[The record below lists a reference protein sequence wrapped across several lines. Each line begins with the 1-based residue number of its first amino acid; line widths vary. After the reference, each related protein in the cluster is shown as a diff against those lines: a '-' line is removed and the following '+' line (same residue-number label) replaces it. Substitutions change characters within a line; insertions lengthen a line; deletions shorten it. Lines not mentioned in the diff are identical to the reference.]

1 MPQES
6 QGAIIS
12 KKQITDIE
20 SDYYNEKDIARSLE
34 KTNTWKKQKKKQL
47 KLVSFK

>member
-12 KKQITDIE
+12 KKQIKDLE
-20 SDYYNEKDIARSLE
+20 SDYYDEKDIARSLE
-34 KTNTWKKQKKKQL
+34 KTNKTNEKNKNKNKTI
-47 KLVSFK
+47 

>member
-12 KKQITDIE
+12 KKQITVLE
-20 SDYYNEKDIARSLE
+20 SDYYNERDTARSLE
-34 KTNTWKKQKKKQL
+34 SANKGNIN
-47 KLVSFK
+47 